1 MRPDRSKPPHQ
12 VVLILKF
19 IIMQFNKLSLYH
31 YNQDQVTEIK
41 FDQYGRPYVQ
51 EYTEYDSQG
60 NIVKVGG
67 KFMLSMRT
75 GYEFTIEN

>member
-1 MRPDRSKPPHQ
+1 MPMTNFNQAKAT
-12 VVLILKF
+12 KF

-51 EYTEYDSQG
+51 SYTEYDSEG
-60 NIVKVGG
+60 NILSVGG

>member
-1 MRPDRSKPPHQ
+1 MRPDRSKPPRQ

>member
-1 MRPDRSKPPHQ
+1 MSTTE
-12 VVLILKF
+12 
-19 IIMQFNKLSLYH
+19 KLSLYH

-41 FDQYGRPYVQ
+41 FDLYGRPYVQ
-51 EYTEYDSQG
+51 SYTEYDSEG
-60 NIVKVGG
+60 NILKIGG

>member
-41 FDQYGRPYVQ
+41 FDEYGRPYIQ

-60 NIVKVGG
+60 NILKVGG